1 MFHLIASALK
11 KRHTINDGVGRRAHH
26 GTTAPSSR
34 DGDGG
39 GEGGVSSQKRSS
51 SYSYTSAM
59 GSALSST
66 RPNHKLKDERYDE
79 YGGVG
84 ENSVSMSDRLVSM
97 MTGGGSLTPSNKTA
111 KKKKG
116 LHGGDP
122 CKMPLIDSEMQ
133 TFEMTTG
140 SDGDGGGNDDNAV
153 IMEKVIGY
161 GEGEEGEGVVVGTE
175 GGVSSSSLDHLTTR
189 RIRVPD
195 TPRKREVVAVS
206 SAQGDNEATKS
217 LLEGTTRRRPPQ
229 PLPSPSSSDWYR
241 QGRRSSDYETMI
253 RAGVGGMMR
262 GQSEFDDDG
271 GVFRFY
277 NDDDPTMRSISEMI
291 GDYPYPQQ
299 NRYSR
304 RGRRAAR
311 RGLGSGGGGF
321 SILSGFNIKSLLA
334 WKRRSSS
341 HGNYDPYGGSESAGN
356 GDDSDYSS
364 DGDDHHHDEES
375 GDPGGDDPGG
385 VVYSYYSE
393 SAPLRDYPNGSRSD
407 DEEDENFI
415 PLLPMTGGDAREE
428 GCQENQDEGSGY
440 EYDCEYY
447 EAIIENPEFFKHLS
461 NNIANL
467 EMSLEGGIPEDG
479 GLEMVVTHINDTMGV
494 LPSHVSPNGDMAIY
508 GDVILCTQNS
518 DLAVLAMH
526 LNEFTSDRNCYESV
540 SENFCFIVSMM
551 QSIKAFLLSI
561 GVYDSVLNAAI
572 KDGSDKKAPDIT
584 TPTRGDDDIGAD
596 GTASENGN
604 RRHVN
609 CSRLASEEP
618 LYSMPSPSFRIGR
631 VSESRLSYDRL
642 ISNNENINKKKK
654 KRSAKKTIDS
664 ATPSLNA
671 QTGPVDAARPDDGN
685 DSMTPPPEPKEAVE
699 QCQPSNLITQKPVA
713 PPKEGEEQQQEISE
727 NATPAPDQDDG
738 ENKKTDSRETQRK
751 IPIV

>member
-1 MFHLIASALK
+1 
-11 KRHTINDGVGRRAHH
+11 
-26 GTTAPSSR
+26 
-34 DGDGG
+34 
-39 GEGGVSSQKRSS
+39 
-51 SYSYTSAM
+51 M

-66 RPNHKLKDERYDE
+66 PPNHKLKDERYDE

-84 ENSVSMSDRLVSM
+84 ENSVSVSGRLVSL
-97 MTGGGSLTPSNKTA
+97 MTGGGSLAPSDKTA

-116 LHGGDP
+116 IHGGDP
-122 CKMPLIDSEMQ
+122 CKVPLINSGMQ

-140 SDGDGGGNDDNAV
+140 SDGDGGGNDDKAV
-153 IMEKVIGY
+153 VIEEVIGD
-161 GEGEEGEGVVVGTE
+161 GEEDEEVVGTE
-175 GGVSSSSLDHLTTR
+175 DGVSSSSLDHLTR
-189 RIRVPD
+189 RSRVPD

-217 LLEGTTRRRPPQ
+217 LLAGATRRRPPQ
-229 PLPSPSSSDWYR
+229 PPPPPSSSSSSDRYR
-241 QGRRSSDYETMI
+241 QGRRSSDYEAVI
-253 RAGVGGMMR
+253 GAGVGGMRMTRNGR
-262 GQSEFDDDG
+262 GQSEFDGDD
-271 GVFRFY
+271 GVFRFFY
-277 NDDDPTMRSISEMI
+277 NNDDDPTMRSISEMI

-311 RGLGSGGGGF
+311 RVLGSGSGGL

-334 WKRRSSS
+334 WRRRPSG
-341 HGNYDPYGGSESAGN
+341 HGNYDPYGVSGSAGN
-356 GDDSDYSS
+356 EDDSDYSS
-364 DGDDHHHDEES
+364 DGDYYHHDEES
-375 GDPGGDDPGG
+375 GDPSG

-393 SAPLRDYPNGSRSD
+393 DSESVPLRDYPNGNRSG
-407 DEEDENFI
+407 DEEDENSI
-415 PLLPMTGGDAREE
+415 PLLPMTGGGAREE
-428 GCQENQDEGSGY
+428 GYGCQENQDEGSGY
-440 EYDCEYY
+440 EYDYEYY
-447 EAIIENPEFFKHLS
+447 EAIMEDPEFFKHLS

-467 EMSLEGGIPEDG
+467 EMSLEGGVPEDG

-494 LPSHVSPNGDMAIY
+494 LPSHVSPNDDMAIY

-526 LNEFTSDRNCYESV
+526 FNEFTSDRNCYEKV
-540 SENFCFIVSMM
+540 SENFCFIVSIM
-551 QSIKAFLLSI
+551 QSIKAFLFSI
-561 GVYDSVLNAAI
+561 GMYDSVLNAAI
-572 KDGSDKKAPDIT
+572 KDGSDKEAPDIT
-584 TPTRGDDDIGAD
+584 TPTRGDDDIGTD

-609 CSRLASEEP
+609 GSRFASEEP

-642 ISNNENINKKKK
+642 ISNNENINNKK

-664 ATPSLNA
+664 ATPSSNA
-671 QTGPVDAARPDDGN
+671 QTGTVDAARPDGGN
-685 DSMTPPPEPKEAVE
+685 DPMTPPPEPKEAVA
-699 QCQPSNLITQKPVA
+699 QCQPSDLITQKPVT

-727 NATPAPDQDDG
+727 NATPSPDQDDG
-738 ENKKTDSRETQRK
+738 ENKKTDSQEAQGE